1 MSALSASDPSGE
13 FGDFASVGEQGND
26 RKSARLVLTDEDRV
40 REALLASRIAVEHI
54 RIAAP
59 SDSRATA
66 NYAARVVDNSR
77 RLAGGDASLHLRL
90 LVSHRDWLR
99 TLPVGSDELR

>member
-13 FGDFASVGEQGND
+13 FDDVAPVDKQANNE
-26 RKSARLVLTDEDRV
+26 KSARLVLSDVQRV

-54 RIAAP
+54 RAP

-66 NYAARVVDNSR
+66 SYAARVVDNSR
-77 RLAGGDASLHLRL
+77 RLAGDDARLHLSL
-90 LVSHRDWLR
+90 LAGHVAWLR
-99 TLPVGSDELR
+99 GLTSGGGLR